1 MKILFA
7 ILFCLLLTFSVKA
20 QFIHD
25 DEGRIVP
32 FSLTE
37 KYKNVINISTVKTC
51 MLKSY
56 NNDSL
61 YKANNKDI
69 KVEGK
74 SFGVVMNSGIRID
87 TLINYKSAAS
97 RYKIDEGTLWIYRIE
112 SKTAEMLAITINP
125 LVIPEGAYICIF
137 PKKEEF
143 ETMGPKL
150 FFKKDIINPDFFKYR
165 YGNQL
170 YIEYFEPD
178 KVDKKANF
186 NISRIDYIFLYG
198 SKKK

>member
-20 QFIHD
+20 QFIRD
-25 DEGRIVP
+25 DEGGIVP

-61 YKANNKDI
+61 YKANNKDT

-74 SFGVVMNSGIRID
+74 SFGVIRNCGISID
-87 TLINYKSAAS
+87 TLINLKSAAS

-112 SKTAEMLAITINP
+112 SKTAVMLAITINP

-143 ETMGPKL
+143 EIKGPKL
-150 FFKKDIINPDFFKYR
+150 FLRKDIISPVFSKYH
-165 YGNQL
+165 YGSQL

-178 KVDKKANF
+178 KVDRKANI
-186 NISRIDYIFLYG
+186 NISRIEYFFCR
-198 SKKK
+198 